1 MSQNLKLALFDYDG
15 TIVDSAI
22 MIVEGAIAAFRI
34 CGLPDPDPKKVR
46 QNIGKPLAIALDEY
60 MPPGYNVTP
69 NEISEAYRSWY
80 AEQGRLGLQNEPLY
94 PGVVKLLKELKTDD
108 WLIGIA
114 TNKSRIGLTNGLAK
128 HSLSDMFDITLSTDE
143 NIPKPNPA
151 MAIKAMID
159 LGVDKENCVMVG
171 DTINDIGLG
180 VNAGIIS
187 IGVTWG
193 YNDKN
198 LLTSA
203 GADYLVDD
211 ANELSVFCL
220 LYTSPSPR
228 DRQKSRMPSS
238 A

>member
-1 MSQNLKLALFDYDG
+1 MLQNLRLALFDYDG

-46 QNIGKPLAIALDEY
+46 ENIGKPLAIALDEY
-60 MPPGYNVTP
+60 MPPGFNITP

-94 PGVVKLLKELKTDD
+94 PGVVELLKELKKND

-114 TNKSRIGLTNGLAK
+114 TNKSRIGLTNGLAI

-151 MAIKAMID
+151 MAIKAMND
-159 LGVDKENCVMVG
+159 LGVDKENCVMIG

-180 VNAGIIS
+180 VNAGITS

-198 LLTSA
+198 LLLSA
-203 GADYLVDD
+203 GANYLVDD
-211 ANELSVFCL
+211 ANQLNTLMKEIFN
-220 LYTSPSPR
+220 
-228 DRQKSRMPSS
+228 
-238 A
+238 

>member
-1 MSQNLKLALFDYDG
+1 MSENIKLALFDYDG

-22 MIVEGAIAAFRI
+22 MIVEGAIAAFRM

-46 QNIGKPLAIALDEY
+46 ENIGKPLAIALDEY
-60 MPPGYNVTP
+60 MPPGYKVTP
-69 NEISEAYRSWY
+69 EQISEAYRSWY

-94 PGVVKLLKELKTDD
+94 PGVVDLLKELKTNE

-128 HSLSDMFDITLSTDE
+128 HHLLDFFDITLSTDE

-151 MAIKAMID
+151 MAIKAMKD
-159 LGVDKENCVMVG
+159 LGVQNKFCVIIG

-180 VNAGIIS
+180 VNAGITS

-193 YNDKN
+193 YNSRK
-198 LLTSA
+198 LLTTA
-203 GADYLVDD
+203 GATHLVNN
-211 ANELSVFCL
+211 ANDLGKLMKTIFV
-220 LYTSPSPR
+220 
-228 DRQKSRMPSS
+228 
-238 A
+238 

>member
-1 MSQNLKLALFDYDG
+1 MSKNLKLALFDYDG

-22 MIVEGAIAAFRI
+22 MIVEGAIAAFRM
-34 CGLPDPDPKKVR
+34 CGLPDPNPQKVR
-46 QNIGKPLAIALDEY
+46 ENIGKPLAIALDEY

-69 NEISEAYRSWY
+69 EQISEAYRSWY

-94 PGVVKLLKELKTDD
+94 TGVVDLLKELKADE

-128 HSLSDMFDITLSTDE
+128 HDMSNFFDITLTTDE

-151 MAIKAMID
+151 MAIKAMKD
-159 LGVDKENCVMVG
+159 LGIQDKFCVIIG

-193 YNDKN
+193 YNNRDL
-198 LLTSA
+198 LLTA
-203 GADYLVDD
+203 GATHLVDNASD
-211 ANELSVFCL
+211 LSKLMKTMFI
-220 LYTSPSPR
+220 
-228 DRQKSRMPSS
+228 
-238 A
+238 

>member
-46 QNIGKPLAIALDEY
+46 ENIGKPLAIALDEY
-60 MPPGYNVTP
+60 MPPGFNVTP

-94 PGVVKLLKELKTDD
+94 PGVVELIKELKTDD

-151 MAIKAMID
+151 MAIKAMND

-180 VNAGIIS
+180 VNAEIIS

-211 ANELSVFCL
+211 ANELSVLMKKLFI
-220 LYTSPSPR
+220 
-228 DRQKSRMPSS
+228 
-238 A
+238 

>member
-46 QNIGKPLAIALDEY
+46 ENIGKPLAIALDEY
-60 MPPGYNVTP
+60 MPPGFNVTP

-94 PGVVKLLKELKTDD
+94 PGVVELLKELKTDD

-151 MAIKAMID
+151 MAIKAMND

-203 GADYLVDD
+203 GADHLVDD
-211 ANELSVFCL
+211 ANELSVLMKKLFI
-220 LYTSPSPR
+220 
-228 DRQKSRMPSS
+228 
-238 A
+238 

>member
-1 MSQNLKLALFDYDG
+1 LSQNLKLALFDYDG

-46 QNIGKPLAIALDEY
+46 ENIGKPLAIALDEY
-60 MPPGYNVTP
+60 MPPGFNVTP

-94 PGVVKLLKELKTDD
+94 PGVVELLKELKTDD

-151 MAIKAMID
+151 MAIKAMND
-159 LGVDKENCVMVG
+159 LGVDKENCVMIG

-180 VNAGIIS
+180 VNAGITS

-198 LLTSA
+198 LLLSA
-203 GADYLVDD
+203 GANYLVDD
-211 ANELSVFCL
+211 ANQLNTLMKEIFN
-220 LYTSPSPR
+220 
-228 DRQKSRMPSS
+228 
-238 A
+238 

>member
-34 CGLPDPDPKKVR
+34 CGLPDPDPAKVR
-46 QNIGKPLAIALDEY
+46 ENIGKPLAIALDEY
-60 MPPGYNVTP
+60 MPPGFNVTP

-94 PGVVKLLKELKTDD
+94 PGVVELLKELKSSD

-128 HSLSDMFDITLSTDE
+128 HNLSDMFDITLSTDE
-143 NIPKPNPA
+143 NIAKPNPA
-151 MAIKAMID
+151 MAIRAMNE
-159 LGVDKENCVMVG
+159 LGVEKKYCVMIG

-180 VNAGIIS
+180 VNAGINS

-193 YNDKN
+193 YNDRN
-198 LLTSA
+198 LLSSA

-211 ANELSVFCL
+211 ANQLSVLMKKLFISKWRNFGKQL
-220 LYTSPSPR
+220 
-228 DRQKSRMPSS
+228 K
-238 A
+238 

>member
-1 MSQNLKLALFDYDG
+1 MSEDLKLALFDYDG

-22 MIVEGAIAAFRI
+22 MIVKGAIEAFRM

-46 QNIGKPLAIALDEY
+46 ENIGKPLAIALDDY
-60 MPPGYNVTP
+60 MPPGFDVTP
-69 NEISEAYRSWY
+69 EQISDAYRSWY
-80 AEQGRLGLQNEPLY
+80 AEQGRLGLQNEPLF
-94 PGVVKLLKELKTDD
+94 PGLVELLNELKKSN

-128 HSLSDMFDITLSTDE
+128 HDLSKIFDITMSTDE

-151 MAIKAMID
+151 MAIKAMND
-159 LGVDKENCVMVG
+159 LGVQKERCVMIG

-193 YNDKN
+193 YNSKE
-198 LLTSA
+198 LLSSA
-203 GADYLVDD
+203 GASYLVNDSF
-211 ANELSVFCL
+211 ELSKLMKTIC
-220 LYTSPSPR
+220 P
-228 DRQKSRMPSS
+228 
-238 A
+238 

>member
-1 MSQNLKLALFDYDG
+1 MSKDLKLALFDYDG

-22 MIVEGAIAAFRI
+22 MIVEGAIAAFRM
-34 CGLPDPDPKKVR
+34 CGLPDPNPKKVR
-46 QNIGKPLAIALDEY
+46 ENIGKPLAIALDEY
-60 MPPGYNVTP
+60 MPPGYDVTP
-69 NEISEAYRSWY
+69 EQISDAYRLWY

-94 PGVVKLLKELKTDD
+94 PGVIDLLKASG
-108 WLIGIA
+108 WLVGIA

-128 HSLSDMFDITLSTDE
+128 HYLSDFFDITLSTDE

-151 MAIKAMID
+151 MAIKAMND
-159 LGVDKENCVMVG
+159 LGVDEKFCVMIG

-193 YNDKN
+193 YNSPE

-203 GADYLVDD
+203 GATHLVNNADD
-211 ANELSVFCL
+211 LSKLMKTLFV
-220 LYTSPSPR
+220 
-228 DRQKSRMPSS
+228 
-238 A
+238 

>member
-1 MSQNLKLALFDYDG
+1 MSQKLKLALFDYDG

-46 QNIGKPLAIALDEY
+46 ENIGKPLAIALDEY
-60 MPPGYNVTP
+60 MPPGFNVTP

-94 PGVVKLLKELKTDD
+94 PGVVELLKELKTDD

-151 MAIKAMID
+151 MAIKAMND

-211 ANELSVFCL
+211 ANELNVLMKKLFI
-220 LYTSPSPR
+220 
-228 DRQKSRMPSS
+228 
-238 A
+238 